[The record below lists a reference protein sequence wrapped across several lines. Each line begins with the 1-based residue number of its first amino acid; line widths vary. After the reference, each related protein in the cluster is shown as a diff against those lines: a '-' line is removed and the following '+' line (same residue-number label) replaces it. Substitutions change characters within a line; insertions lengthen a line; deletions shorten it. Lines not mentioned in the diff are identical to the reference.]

1 MLWKSKS
8 SPAKFH
14 VPAREPEHFLLQSS
28 KQSSNYM
35 ENQLNIE
42 WATNTNTP
50 QRVATLCSKSKT
62 FLLKSANRDRSFS
75 VAQKT
80 NTTQLGKLRI
90 NTHSGRRENWI
101 ERNQK
106 HCHCDKKAHRVQGV
120 WFLGKLVGKKEKLQT
135 APYRLCNVENPDN
148 IKLSNGMSW
157 KRCETESERENI
169 NIKHKH

>member
-1 MLWKSKS
+1 MPKRTIHHVLCNS
-8 SPAKFH
+8 SH
-14 VPAREPEHFLLQSS
+14 
-28 KQSSNYM
+28 
-35 ENQLNIE
+35 
-42 WATNTNTP
+42 
-50 QRVATLCSKSKT
+50 
-62 FLLKSANRDRSFS
+62 RSFS

-135 APYRLCNVENPDN
+135 APYRLCKVENPDN
-148 IKLSNGMSW
+148 IKLSNGKDKCDSEGEEETKIGTEISFDSPILK
-157 KRCETESERENI
+157 KRNKQSSVV
-169 NIKHKH
+169 KW